1 MTHSKSISNKT
12 LSALT
17 LAAALAFASTSTLAA
32 NHEQDHT
39 EHHPEA
45 PAAVAPAPDMGAKVP
60 PQAMQKQMQAM
71 KAMHEKM
78 MNAKTPEE
86 RSALMAEHMQTMRD
100 GMGMM
105 QKMGQSSGMG
115 GMGSMSGMGD
125 KSGMSGMSGMSCMGG
140 MGASKGGKAMAC
152 DMHESHRMMGMRMEM
167 MESMMQMMMDRMQS
181 PMAPAAK

>member
-1 MTHSKSISNKT
+1 MTKSTSVSNKT
-12 LSALT
+12 FTTLALT
-17 LAAALAFASTSTLAA
+17 AALAFASTSAWAT
-32 NHEQDHT
+32 NHEPDHSA
-39 EHHPEA
+39 HHPGVPSA
-45 PAAVAPAPDMGAKVP
+45 TPAPDSGATVP
-60 PQAMQKQMQAM
+60 PQVMQKQMQAM

-115 GMGSMSGMGD
+115 GMG
-125 KSGMSGMSGMSCMGG
+125 
-140 MGASKGGKAMAC
+140 APKGGKAMAC

-181 PMAPAAK
+181 HAPVPPPSK